1 LANNFEMDSIVELAS
16 VSQENIQIENT
27 ELEEVVLV
35 EEENELSSDFPIEFR
50 SGSTKSVLGKV
61 EIGNR
66 NDFKEIIFNEDK
78 VLILLDNQYL
88 KNPYIPFEDTF
99 LVVLTGYNQTHFF
112 SDGREVGRNNFTYE
126 ANDLMKVFNLSGS
139 QAWILN

>member
-1 LANNFEMDSIVELAS
+1 MDSIVELAS

-27 ELEEVVLV
+27 ELEEVVVV
-35 EEENELSSDFPIEFR
+35 EEEHLLSSDIPLEFR
-50 SGSTKSVLGKV
+50 SGSTKSVLSKV

-66 NDFKEIIFNEDK
+66 NDFKEIIFNKDK

-88 KNPYIPFEDTF
+88 KNPYIPFEHTF

-126 ANDLMKVFNLSGS
+126 ANDLMKVFKLSGS